1 MAGGKGTRLAPLT
14 NAVNKHLLPIFD
26 KPMIY
31 YPLTTLMLA
40 GIREFGLITTP
51 KDISQ
56 FQLLLS
62 DGEKFGIEITY
73 IEQDKPLG
81 IAEGI
86 SLSRN
91 FIEKEKV
98 ALILGDNIFHG
109 IGLGR
114 QLAKYTNIVGAQI
127 FAYQVRDPENYGV
140 VEISASGEILSL
152 DEKPSIPKSKF
163 AIPGLYFYDNE
174 VLSLIENLQPSAR
187 GELEVTDLNREYFLK
202 NRLKV
207 SILSTGTSW
216 LDTGTFNG
224 LHDAS
229 SFIRIMEERQNSTI
243 GDPIQAAR
251 VQGWI
256 K

>member
-14 NAVNKHLLPIFD
+14 CAVNKHLLPIFD

-40 GIREFGLITTP
+40 GIREFGLITAP
-51 KDISQ
+51 KDVSQ

-62 DGEKFGIEITY
+62 DGKRFGIEITY
-73 IEQDKPLG
+73 IEQNEPLG

-91 FIEKEKV
+91 FIKNEKV

-114 QLAKYTNIVGAQI
+114 QLAKYTDIVGAQI

-140 VEISASGEILSL
+140 VEISASGKILSL
-152 DEKPSIPKSKF
+152 AEKPSVPKSKF

-174 VLSLIENLQPSAR
+174 VLNLIENIKPSAR
-187 GELEVTDLNREYFLK
+187 GELEVTDLNKEYFLRD
-202 NRLKV
+202 RLKV

>member
-40 GIREFGLITTP
+40 GIREFGLITAPTE
-51 KDISQ
+51 ISHFQ
-56 FQLLLS
+56 QLLS
-62 DGEKFGIEITY
+62 HGEKFGIEITY
-73 IEQDKPLG
+73 IKQDEPLG

-86 SLSRN
+86 LLSQN
-91 FIEKEKV
+91 FIGMEKV

-114 QLAKYTNIVGAQI
+114 QLARYTNIVGAQI

-140 VEISASGEILSL
+140 VEISSSGAILSL
-152 DEKPSIPKSKF
+152 EEKPSTPRSKF

-174 VLSLIENLQPSAR
+174 VLSLVANLQPSSR
-187 GELEVTDLNREYFLK
+187 GELEVTDLNKEYFLK
-202 NRLKV
+202 NKLNV
-207 SILSTGTSW
+207 TILSTGTSW

-251 VQGWI
+251 IQGWI

>member
-1 MAGGKGTRLAPLT
+1 MRC
-14 NAVNKHLLPIFD
+14 
-26 KPMIY
+26 
-31 YPLTTLMLA
+31 
-40 GIREFGLITTP
+40 
-51 KDISQ
+51 
-56 FQLLLS
+56 
-62 DGEKFGIEITY
+62 
-73 IEQDKPLG
+73 
-81 IAEGI
+81 
-86 SLSRN
+86 
-91 FIEKEKV
+91 
-98 ALILGDNIFHG
+98 
-109 IGLGR
+109 
-114 QLAKYTNIVGAQI
+114 QI
-127 FAYQVRDPENYGV
+127 YGV

-216 LDTGTFNG
+216 LDAGTFNG

>member
-40 GIREFGLITTP
+40 GIREFGLITAP

-114 QLAKYTNIVGAQI
+114 CHFKITLRRRPNC
-127 FAYQVRDPENYGV
+127 
-140 VEISASGEILSL
+140 
-152 DEKPSIPKSKF
+152 
-163 AIPGLYFYDNE
+163 
-174 VLSLIENLQPSAR
+174 
-187 GELEVTDLNREYFLK
+187 
-202 NRLKV
+202 
-207 SILSTGTSW
+207 
-216 LDTGTFNG
+216 
-224 LHDAS
+224 
-229 SFIRIMEERQNSTI
+229 
-243 GDPIQAAR
+243 
-251 VQGWI
+251 
-256 K
+256 